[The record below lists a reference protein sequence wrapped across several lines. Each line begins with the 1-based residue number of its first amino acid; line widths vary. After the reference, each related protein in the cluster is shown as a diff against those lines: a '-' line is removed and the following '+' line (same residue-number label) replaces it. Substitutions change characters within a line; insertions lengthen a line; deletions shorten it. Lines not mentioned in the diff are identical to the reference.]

1 MSEEKNSPVSLLDDI
16 IRADEVFVY
25 VNPLKGKHISIN
37 NKTKTLAVFKD
48 EQVGRQYEAISHT
61 LKKSV
66 GYYVLWNEMLD
77 IASQEC
83 EGRYDLFKCFDY

>member
-1 MSEEKNSPVSLLDDI
+1 MSEEKNSPTLLLDDI
-16 IRADEVFVY
+16 ITKEVFVY

-37 NKTKTLAVFKD
+37 KSVKSLAVFASEKI
-48 EQVGRQYEAISHT
+48 GRQYEAISDT

-66 GYYVLWNEMLD
+66 GYYVIWNEMLD

-83 EGRYDLFKCFDY
+83 EGRYELFKTFDY